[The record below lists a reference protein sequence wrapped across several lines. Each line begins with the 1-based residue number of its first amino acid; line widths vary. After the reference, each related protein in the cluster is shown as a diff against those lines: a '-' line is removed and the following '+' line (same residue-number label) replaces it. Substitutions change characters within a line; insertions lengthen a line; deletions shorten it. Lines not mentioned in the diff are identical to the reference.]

1 MVNRLPDTNDAS
13 SAASHS
19 ARVATSVS
27 PAARTAAMP
36 RHDGGMEIHG
46 TCKPG
51 FEAVRDA
58 FEANFAEGLE
68 IGAAAAVTVDGE
80 FVVDI
85 WAGDAD
91 TGGTPWQRDTIVNV
105 YSTTKTMAAVCM
117 LMLADRGELD
127 FDAPVARYW
136 PEFAQ
141 NGKDSVLVRYVMAHT
156 AGVPGFDPPI
166 TIEQLYDLDAVAA
179 NLAAQAPW
187 WEPGTASGYHAITQG
202 NLEGEILYRITGRR
216 MADWF
221 RTEVA
226 EPLDADFWMSL
237 PATED
242 YRVAELQP
250 PVFGDKLTVNGV
262 EVAADSIAVRALLS
276 APMTAT
282 EPATREWR
290 AAEIP
295 AAGGFGN
302 ARSITGIHA
311 ALACGGAFDGI
322 RLMSEAGVRRALEEQ
337 TDSVDHVLMVRLR
350 HGLGFGLQLGESF
363 TTEPGQL
370 FWGGWGGSLAAVD
383 LNARV
388 SIAYVMNRMDA
399 DLMGDIRAR
408 NIVEAVARL

>member
-1 MVNRLPDTNDAS
+1 
-13 SAASHS
+13 
-19 ARVATSVS
+19 
-27 PAARTAAMP
+27 
-36 RHDGGMEIHG
+36 MEVQGI
-46 TCKPG
+46 CKPG

-85 WAGDAD
+85 WGGDAD
-91 TGGTPWQRDTIVNV
+91 TDGTPWQRDTIVNV
-105 YSTTKTMAAVCM
+105 YSTTKTMAAICM

-127 FDAPVARYW
+127 FDAPVAQYW

-141 NGKDSVLVRYVMAHT
+141 NGKESVLVSHVMAHT
-156 AGVPGFDPPI
+156 AGVPGFDPPLT
-166 TIEQLYDLDAVAA
+166 TIEQLYDLEAVAD

-187 WEPGTASGYHAITQG
+187 WQPGTASGYHAISQG
-202 NLEGEILYRITGRR
+202 NLQGEILYRITGRR

-226 EPLDADFWMSL
+226 EPLGADFWMSV
-237 PATED
+237 PASED
-242 YRVAELQP
+242 HRVGALVP
-250 PVFGDKLTVNGV
+250 PVFSGDKLTINGQDV
-262 EVAADSIAVRALLS
+262 SADSIAVRALLS

-302 ARSITGIHA
+302 ARSVARIHA
-311 ALACGGAFDGI
+311 ALACSGTLDGV

-337 TDSVDHVLMVRLR
+337 TDGIDQVLMVRLR
-350 HGLGFGLQLGESF
+350 HGLGFGFQLGETF
-363 TTEPGQL
+363 TTEPGQM
-370 FWGGWGGSLAAVD
+370 FWGGWGGSLAAID
-383 LNARV
+383 LDARLSV
-388 SIAYVMNRMDA
+388 AYVMNRMDA
-399 DLMGDIRAR
+399 DLMGDMRGRRIAD
-408 NIVEAVARL
+408 AVRTCL